1 MPNVFK
7 KTLGEILLE
16 NGIIER
22 KALNEAMMQQ
32 IKTGKK
38 LGKILR
44 EKGLIDESTL
54 YSFLQGQLGIHFTEN
69 IEIDP
74 KPEFFA
80 HLPLRYCKN
89 KVIAPVE
96 VTPKTIKV
104 FVSEPSNTGMLNE
117 ISFLSGRVV
126 EVEYATEGA
135 ISEYLERAGAAGSG
149 KLTMKGADF
158 METEI
163 EREEKKE
170 ELSEDDSP
178 VVRFVDE
185 TIRAAIERKAS
196 DIHFEVYEKI
206 ALLRFRVDGVLLK
219 GEEIDMRMYPA
230 IISRLKIM
238 AELDISE
245 KRLPQDGRI
254 MIRHDERQIDIRV
267 SVIPTVFGEGIV
279 LRILDKGKSMRT
291 LDDIGFNKTMIADI
305 KRESRKPYGMVLVT
319 GPTGSGKTTTLYAV
333 LQYVLQF
340 ENKILTVED
349 PVEYQIAGIS
359 QVQVHSEIGLTFA
372 AGLRAFLRHDPDI
385 IMVGEIRDRET
396 ADIAVRAALTG
407 HLVLTTVHTNDAA
420 ASLTRFVDMGIP
432 PYLLTSTVNL
442 IIAQRLVRTICPH
455 CKEEKKLTAQD
466 IKALGLGD
474 EFKSGQKVSYGKGC
488 KSCNKTG
495 YQGRMPIFEVLKLTD
510 TLKAAVLKGESSFEI
525 KNLARKEGMLM
536 LRDSGIELVKSG
548 MTTIEEIEKIV
559 ALGE

>member
-7 KTLGEILLE
+7 KTLGEILVE
-16 NGIIER
+16 NGIIEP
-22 KALNEAMMQQ
+22 KALSDAMVSQL
-32 IKTGKK
+32 KTGKK

-44 EKGLIDESTL
+44 EKGLIDETTL
-54 YSFLQGQLGIHFTEN
+54 YSFLQTQLGIHFAEN
-69 IEIDP
+69 IDVEP
-74 KPEFFA
+74 KTEYFA

-104 FVSEPSNTGMLNE
+104 YVSEPTNTGMLNE

-135 ISEYLERAGAAGSG
+135 IIDYLEKASASGSG
-149 KLTMKGADF
+149 KVVAKGGAYS
-158 METEI
+158 EP
-163 EREEKKE
+163 ERTHEEKKE

-178 VVRFVDE
+178 VVRFVEE
-185 TIRAAIERKAS
+185 TIRSAIERKAS
-196 DIHFEVYEKI
+196 DAHFEVYEKI

-219 GEEIDMRMYPA
+219 GDDIELRMYPA
-230 IISRLKIM
+230 VISRIKIM
-238 AELDISE
+238 ADLDISE

-254 MIRHDERQIDIRV
+254 MIRHDDRQIDIRV
-267 SVIPTVFGEGIV
+267 SIIPTVYGECAV
-279 LRILDKGKSMRT
+279 LRILDKGKSMRS
-291 LDDIGFNKTMIADI
+291 LEDIGFPKEMVIEI
-305 KRESRKPYGMVLVT
+305 KKEARKPFGMVLVT

-333 LQYVLQF
+333 LQYVIQF
-340 ENKILTVED
+340 ENKILTIED
-349 PVEYQIAGIS
+349 PVEYQIGGIS

-385 IMVGEIRDRET
+385 IMVGEIRDKET

-420 ASLTRFVDMGIP
+420 SSLTRFIDMGIP
-432 PYLLTSTVNL
+432 AYLLTSTVNL

-455 CKEEKKLTAQD
+455 CKTEKVLTAED
-466 IKALGLGD
+466 IKIYGLGVF
-474 EFKSGQKVSYGKGC
+474 FKPGQKVYYGKGC

-495 YQGRMPIFEVLKLTD
+495 YLGRQPVFEILKLND
-510 TLKAAVLKGESSFEI
+510 TIKAAVLRNASSFEI
-525 KNLARKEGMLM
+525 REIAGKEGMM
-536 LRDSGIELVKSG
+536 TLRDSGITLIKNG
-548 MTTIEEIEKIV
+548 ITTLEEMEKIV
-559 ALGE
+559 SLGD